1 MRTLIEIDQLI
12 DGTGAAPI
20 GEAAILIE
28 GDRIVAVG
36 RRAEIGRS
44 EGARVVTAPRGTTA
58 IPGLADVHVHLAYS
72 GIPHKTVFR
81 AELTELSYP
90 AIALRAAA
98 FARET
103 LRHGFTA
110 LRDMHAPGGTII
122 DLADSIERGET
133 PGPRIKACGHGL
145 SVTGG
150 HMDQPG
156 FADHV
161 TFRDMTLPCDGP
173 NGFRLGVRTEIKRGA
188 HFIKINSSCSAGER
202 PGVWNRQEMTN
213 EEIATACEEAHLWGV
228 RVAAHTVGGESLY
241 NTIRHWVDT
250 VEHAHFT
257 DERIIGLM
265 VERGTFYVP
274 TLLVNERNFDF
285 TPEEQGVD
293 PMAWRW
299 LNASREAKWVT
310 LGAARKAGVRICCG
324 TDAGYMI
331 PHGTMNWRELQLLVQ
346 GGMNSMEA
354 IVAATATN
362 HDLLEIDAGRLQ
374 AGRLA
379 DIVLIDGDPLQDITV
394 LGDPAR
400 LRVFKGGVEVRFE
413 TKSEVA

>member
-1 MRTLIEIDQLI
+1 MRTLIEADRLI

-20 GEAAILIE
+20 EGAAVLIE
-28 GDRIVAVG
+28 GERILAAG
-36 RRAEIGRS
+36 RRADIGEP
-44 EGARVVTAPRGTTA
+44 EGARVVAAAPGSTVM
-58 IPGLADVHVHLAYS
+58 PGLADVHVHLAYS
-72 GIPHKTVFR
+72 GVPHKKAFR

-110 LRDMHAPGGTII
+110 VRDMHAPGGVII
-122 DLADSIERGET
+122 DLAASIERGET
-133 PGPRIKACGHGL
+133 PGPRIKACGRGL

-161 TFRDMTLPCDGP
+161 AFRDMTLPCDGP

-188 HFIKINSSCSAGER
+188 DFIKINSSCSAGER

-228 RVAAHTVGGESLY
+228 KVAAHTVGGDSLY
-241 NTIRHWVDT
+241 NTILHGVDT

-265 VERGTFYVP
+265 VERGTFYIP
-274 TLLVNERNFDF
+274 TLLVNERNFAF

-293 PMAWRW
+293 PVAWRW
-299 LNASREAKWVT
+299 LNASREAKWET
-310 LGAARKAGVRICCG
+310 LAAARKAGVRICCG

-331 PHGTMNWRELQLLVQ
+331 PHGPMNWRELQLLVE
-346 GGMNSMEA
+346 GGLSPMEA

-362 HDLLEIDAGRLQ
+362 HDLLEIDTGRVQ

-379 DIVLIDGDPLQDITV
+379 DILLVDGDPLQDIGI
-394 LGDPAR
+394 LSDPAK
-400 LRVFKGGVEVRFE
+400 LRVFKGGVEARFH
-413 TKSEVA
+413 